1 MVVGSDHKLKGIE
14 VGQMVQVSQV
24 STLKSAFITRSTVA
38 SQISLI
44 LTGTV
49 FLAVMAQIAFPI
61 PGSPVPFTGQT
72 LGVLLLGTAYGAGL
86 GASTIAFYLLMGMAG
101 APIFSS
107 GTSGIE
113 RIVGPTGGYLV
124 GMLISSLV
132 LGALAGRKWDQ
143 KIKTVIPTMIIGNL
157 IIFAIGL
164 LWLNQYTGQS
174 WLWTFEKG
182 FTPFIFGEII
192 KIAIASTALPAVW
205 KYVAKRA

>member
-1 MVVGSDHKLKGIE
+1 
-14 VGQMVQVSQV
+14 MVQVSQV
-24 STLKSAFITRSTVA
+24 STLRSAFITRATVA

-86 GASTIAFYLLMGMAG
+86 GFSTIAFYLLMGMAG

-143 KIKTVIPTMIIGNL
+143 KIKTVIPTMIIGNS
-157 IIFAIGL
+157 IIFAVGL

-174 WLWTFEKG
+174 WSWTFEKG
-182 FTPFIFGEII
+182 LTPFILGEVL

-205 KYVAKRA
+205 KYASKRS

>member
-1 MVVGSDHKLKGIE
+1 VVVGSDHKLKGIE

-86 GASTIAFYLLMGMAG
+86 GASTVAFYLLMGMAG

-124 GMLISSLV
+124 GMFISSLV

-164 LWLNQYTGQS
+164 LWLNQYTGQI

-192 KIAIASTALPAVW
+192 KIAIASTALPTVW

>member
-24 STLKSAFITRSTVA
+24 STLKSAFFTRATVA

-49 FLAVMAQIAFPI
+49 FLAVMAQISIPI
-61 PGSPVPFTGQT
+61 PGSPVPLTGQT

-86 GASTIAFYLLMGMAG
+86 GFSTIAFYLLMGMAG

-143 KIKTVIPTMIIGNL
+143 KIKTVIPTMIIGNSV
-157 IIFAIGL
+157 IFAIGL
-164 LWLNQYTGQS
+164 LWLHQYTGQS
-174 WLWTFEKG
+174 WLWTFDKG
-182 FTPFIFGEII
+182 FTPFVFGEIL

-205 KYVAKRA
+205 KFVSKRS

>member
-14 VGQMVQVSQV
+14 VGQVVQVSQV

-86 GASTIAFYLLMGMAG
+86 GASTVAFYLLMGMAG

>member
-1 MVVGSDHKLKGIE
+1 
-14 VGQMVQVSQV
+14 MVQISQV
-24 STLKSAFITRSTVA
+24 STLKSAVIARTTVA
-38 SQISLI
+38 SQITLI

-86 GASTIAFYLLMGMAG
+86 GFSTIAFYLLMGMAG

-143 KIKTVIPTMIIGNL
+143 KIKTVIPTMIIGNSV
-157 IIFAIGL
+157 IFAVGL
-164 LWLNQYTGQS
+164 IWLHQYTGES

-182 FTPFIFGEII
+182 FTPFVFGEFI

-205 KYVAKRA
+205 KFVSKR

>member
-1 MVVGSDHKLKGIE
+1 VVVGSDHKLKGIE

>member
-1 MVVGSDHKLKGIE
+1 
-14 VGQMVQVSQV
+14 MVQVSQV

-72 LGVLLLGTAYGAGL
+72 LGVLLLATAYGAGL
-86 GASTIAFYLLMGMAG
+86 GASTVAFYLLKGMAG

-124 GMLISSLV
+124 GMFISSLV
-132 LGALAGRKWDQ
+132 LGALSGRKWDQ

-205 KYVAKRA
+205 KYVAKRS

>member
-1 MVVGSDHKLKGIE
+1 
-14 VGQMVQVSQV
+14 MVQISQV
-24 STLKSAFITRSTVA
+24 STLKSAVITRTTVA

-49 FLAVMAQIAFPI
+49 FLALMAQISFPI

-86 GASTIAFYLLMGMAG
+86 GFSTMAFYLLMGMAG

-113 RIVGPTGGYLV
+113 RIAGATGGYLV

-143 KIKTVIPTMIIGNL
+143 KIKTVIPTMIIGNS
-157 IIFAIGL
+157 IIFIVGL
-164 LWLNQYTGQS
+164 TWLHQYTGQS
-174 WLWTFEKG
+174 WAWTFEKG
-182 FTPFIFGEII
+182 FTPFVLGEII

-205 KYVAKRA
+205 KYVSKRS

>member
-1 MVVGSDHKLKGIE
+1 VVVGSDHKLKGIE

-86 GASTIAFYLLMGMAG
+86 GASTVAFYLLMGMAG

-113 RIVGPTGGYLV
+113 RIVGPTGSYLV
-124 GMLISSLV
+124 GMFISSLV

>member
-1 MVVGSDHKLKGIE
+1 VVVGSDHKLKGIE

-38 SQISLI
+38 SQISMI

-86 GASTIAFYLLMGMAG
+86 GFSTVAFYLLMGMAG

-157 IIFAIGL
+157 VIFAIGL

-182 FTPFIFGEII
+182 FTPFVFGEII

-205 KYVAKRA
+205 KYVAKRS

>member
-1 MVVGSDHKLKGIE
+1 VVVGSDHKLKGIE

-86 GASTIAFYLLMGMAG
+86 GASTVAFYLLMGMAG

-124 GMLISSLV
+124 GMFISSLV

-192 KIAIASTALPAVW
+192 KIAIASTALPTVW

>member
-1 MVVGSDHKLKGIE
+1 
-14 VGQMVQVSQV
+14 MVQLTQV
-24 STLKSAFITRSTVA
+24 STLRSAVFTRPTA
-38 SQISLI
+38 ATQISLV

-49 FLAVMAQIAFPI
+49 FLALMAQISFPI

-86 GASTIAFYLLMGMAG
+86 GFSTIAFYLLMGMAG

-113 RIVGPTGGYLV
+113 RIAGATGGYLV

-143 KIKTVIPTMIIGNL
+143 KIRTVIPTMIIGNSVIFTVGL
-157 IIFAIGL
+157 I
-164 LWLNQYTGQS
+164 WLHQYTGQS
-174 WLWTFEKG
+174 WAWTFEKG
-182 FTPFIFGEII
+182 FTPFIFGEML

-205 KYVAKRA
+205 KYVSKRS

>member
-86 GASTIAFYLLMGMAG
+86 GFSTIAFYLLIGMAG
-101 APIFSS
+101 APFFSS

-157 IIFAIGL
+157 VIFAIGL

-182 FTPFIFGEII
+182 FTPFVFGEII

-205 KYVAKRA
+205 KYVAKRS

>member
-1 MVVGSDHKLKGIE
+1 
-14 VGQMVQVSQV
+14 MVQVSQV
-24 STLKSAFITRSTVA
+24 STLKSVFITRSTVA
-38 SQISLI
+38 SQISMI
-44 LTGTV
+44 LTGTI
-49 FLAVMAQIAFPI
+49 FLAVMAQISFPI

-86 GASTIAFYLLMGMAG
+86 GFSTIAFYLLMGMAG

-113 RIVGPTGGYLV
+113 RIAGPTGGYLF

-143 KIKTVIPTMIIGNL
+143 KIKTVIPTMIIGNS

-164 LWLNQYTGQS
+164 LWLHQYTGQT

-205 KYVAKRA
+205 KYVSKRS

>member
-86 GASTIAFYLLMGMAG
+86 GASTVAFYLLMGMAG

-205 KYVAKRA
+205 KYVAKRS

>member
-1 MVVGSDHKLKGIE
+1 
-14 VGQMVQVSQV
+14 MVQLTQV
-24 STLKSAFITRSTVA
+24 STLRSAVFTRPTA
-38 SQISLI
+38 ATQISLV

-49 FLAVMAQIAFPI
+49 FLALMAQISFPI

-86 GASTIAFYLLMGMAG
+86 GFSTIAFYLLMGMAG

-113 RIVGPTGGYLV
+113 RIAGATGGYLV

-143 KIKTVIPTMIIGNL
+143 KIRTVIPTMIIGNSVIFTVGL
-157 IIFAIGL
+157 I
-164 LWLNQYTGQS
+164 WLHQYTGQS
-174 WLWTFEKG
+174 WAWTFEKG
-182 FTPFIFGEII
+182 FTPFIFGEVL

-205 KYVAKRA
+205 KYVSKRS

>member
-1 MVVGSDHKLKGIE
+1 
-14 VGQMVQVSQV
+14 MVQVSQV

-72 LGVLLLGTAYGAGL
+72 LGVLLLATAYGAGL
-86 GASTIAFYLLMGMAG
+86 GASTVAFYLLIGMAG

-124 GMLISSLV
+124 
-132 LGALAGRKWDQ
+132 
-143 KIKTVIPTMIIGNL
+143 
-157 IIFAIGL
+157 
-164 LWLNQYTGQS
+164 
-174 WLWTFEKG
+174 
-182 FTPFIFGEII
+182 
-192 KIAIASTALPAVW
+192 
-205 KYVAKRA
+205 

>member
-1 MVVGSDHKLKGIE
+1 VVVGSDHKLKGLE

-86 GASTIAFYLLMGMAG
+86 GASTVAFYLLMGMAG

-124 GMLISSLV
+124 GMFISSLV

>member
-86 GASTIAFYLLMGMAG
+86 GASTVAFYLLMGMAG

-124 GMLISSLV
+124 GMFISSLV